1 MVATTTPTTLPD
13 STSCVNHM
21 YVHNM
26 RALWRCD
33 PELAIRID
41 AVADDARI
49 AVESTRSGEFTAR
62 MTTSDGKSIYL
73 HSRYDP
79 KAEARSLIEGVE
91 IDEKY
96 CFVVR
101 GFGLGYHIKAL
112 YERLRGDFIIVCCEP
127 SIPLLAAAFSHVD
140 IEEMI
145 SSGRLLFLTDG
156 DKVRVHQVLQPH
168 HTLMMIGAQFVD
180 HAASMKIAPDV
191 QSAITNSISE
201 FVTFTHMSL
210 TTLLANSRITCRN
223 IAMNL
228 VTYVSTPP
236 IDVLKDRFVGDP
248 CIIVSAGPS
257 LSRNIDQI
265 KALKGKAVII
275 AVQTSLKPLMQRG
288 IVPDFVTS
296 LDFHAMSKK
305 FYENVGDL
313 SDVHL
318 VAEPKASEEVIDLYP
333 GPISLLHNGWAELLI
348 GEQLAAR
355 DGLSAGATVAH
366 LAFYLANYL
375 GCDPIIF
382 VGQDL
387 AFTGH
392 VFYVP
397 GVEIHQAWRSEI
409 NRFNSIEMKEWDR
422 IARNGPILRKVN
434 GLENATLYTDELLL
448 TYLEQFEKDIAGV
461 SSKVL
466 NATEGGAAIR
476 GAEPISLVEASQ
488 RFCEVPIDPQRFAYR
503 ESLNWHETRWLEPTR
518 AELTARLSELKD
530 VRSTC
535 EQLLV
540 LLKQLQGLLNQPDE
554 FNRKL
559 VRIDELR
566 TKVSRASR
574 GYMIVNA
581 ATQTA
586 ELQRYSADRRI
597 GAVEHDDEKDRAKQ
611 QLVRDIRFMKEV
623 AEGAKDMLEVLNLAR
638 VRIEEAQQRS

>member
-1 MVATTTPTTLPD
+1 MVATVTSTTLSS
-13 STSCVNHM
+13 STSQVNHIFLG
-21 YVHNM
+21 NM
-26 RALWRCD
+26 RAMWQCD
-33 PELAIRID
+33 PELAMQID
-41 AVADDARI
+41 AVADQARI
-49 AVESTRSGEFTAR
+49 PVESTRSGELTAR
-62 MTTSDGKSIYL
+62 MDTPDGKSIYL

-79 KAEARSLIEGVE
+79 QAEARSLIEGVE

-112 YERLRGDFIIVCCEP
+112 YARLRSDFIIVCCEP
-127 SIPLLAAAFSHVD
+127 SIPLLATALAHIDVSD
-140 IEEMI
+140 MLA
-145 SSGRLLFLTDG
+145 SGKLLFLTDD

-180 HAASMKIAPDV
+180 HAASMKIA
-191 QSAITNSISE
+191 QGAQHAITNVVSE

-210 TTLLANSRITCRN
+210 TTLMANSRITCRN

-228 VTYVSTPP
+228 RTYVSTPP
-236 IDVLKDRFVGDP
+236 IDMLKDRFVGDP

-257 LSRNIDQI
+257 LSRNIDQL
-265 KALKGKAVII
+265 KALKGRAVII

-296 LDFHAMSKK
+296 LDFHAMSRK
-305 FYENVGDL
+305 FYEIAGDL
-313 SDVHL
+313 TNVHL
-318 VAEPKASEEVIDLYP
+318 VAEPKASEAVIDHYP
-333 GPISLLHNGWAELLI
+333 GPVSLLHNAWAELLI
-348 GEQLAAR
+348 GESLAAR
-355 DGLSAGATVAH
+355 DGLTAGATVAH

-409 NRFNSIEMKEWDR
+409 NRYNSIEMKEWDR
-422 IARNGPILRKVN
+422 IARNGPILRKVR
-434 GLENATLYTDELLL
+434 GVDSSTLYTDELLF

-461 SSKVL
+461 SRTVF

-476 GAEPISLVEASQ
+476 GANPISLEDAAQ
-488 RFCEVPIDPQRFAYR
+488 RYCHEPIDPQRFAYR
-503 ESLNWHETRWLEPTR
+503 ESVNWRETSGLEPTR
-518 AELTARLSELKD
+518 CELSTRLDELKE

-540 LLKQLQGLLNQPDE
+540 LLRQLQGLLDQPDV

-566 TKVSRASR
+566 TKVSRESR
-574 GYMIVNA
+574 GYLIVNA

-597 GAVEHDDEKDRAKQ
+597 GAVEHDEKARAKK
-611 QLVRDIRFMKEV
+611 QLDRDIRFMKEV
-623 AEGAKDMLEVLNLAR
+623 AEGAKEMFDVIKQAR
-638 VRIEEAQQRS
+638 HRVEEAQKKS